1 MAEVKE
7 IRPGNVMPSEY
18 SSAELKYEPN
28 SHKYKKEKA
37 EQAAAE
43 HKKIEKV
50 VTGKVK
56 TKKKSELVKF
66 ADVFISED
74 ASNVKSYI
82 LMDVLVPA
90 VKKAISDIVTNGI
103 DMILYGGTGK
113 DKRTTVAD
121 RFSYSSVYDNN
132 HRSTSGVR
140 TQTRIY
146 DDLVFPTRGDAEAVR
161 EQMEC
166 ILEQYGVVKVSDMY
180 ELAEVTA
187 PYTANKY
194 GWTNLSRVELYHAR
208 DGYILKMPKAMP
220 ID

>member
-1 MAEVKE
+1 
-7 IRPGNVMPSEY
+7 
-18 SSAELKYEPN
+18 
-28 SHKYKKEKA
+28 
-37 EQAAAE
+37 
-43 HKKIEKV
+43 
-50 VTGKVK
+50 
-56 TKKKSELVKF
+56 
-66 ADVFISED
+66 
-74 ASNVKSYI
+74 
-82 LMDVLVPA
+82 
-90 VKKAISDIVTNGI
+90 
-103 DMILYGGTGK
+103 MILYGGTGK

-132 HRSTSGVR
+132 RRSTSGIR

-194 GWTNLSRVELYHAR
+194 GWTNLSRVEVYHAR